1 MRRTATRRVRSG
13 QEATL
18 ARLLASKAGV
28 GIDLGCGLKKQPR
41 FVGVDARP
49 LPDVDIVHDLETFP
63 WPLPTACAHSVL
75 CYHLFEHL
83 KPWHAFQFMAEVH
96 RICQPGAQVFLAGP
110 YALDFRFVQDP
121 THTLPVNEATFYYWD
136 KLGAPVLWEV
146 YQQPVFHV
154 IRFER
159 IPVGNGVDYNA
170 SLQCC
175 KDPKTCETCVA
186 NAKAV
191 RAAEKGA
198 KR

>member
-1 MRRTATRRVRSG
+1 MAAADGVRSFG
-13 QEATL
+13 PLLSPIRTSEAL
-18 ARLLASKAGV
+18 ARL
-28 GIDLGCGLKKQPR
+28 P
-41 FVGVDARP
+41 
-49 LPDVDIVHDLETFP
+49 VHGGGPSD
-63 WPLPTACAHSVL
+63 
-75 CYHLFEHL
+75 
-83 KPWHAFQFMAEVH
+83 
-96 RICQPGAQVFLAGP
+96 CQPGAQVFLAGP